1 MKYKWDYGIR
11 NFSVLDKLVRFCI
24 CSQDKVFSSTDEKI
38 QAAREACTVLLREVI
53 IFSWCSR
60 GL

>member
-1 MKYKWDYGIR
+1 M
-11 NFSVLDKLVRFCI
+11 
-24 CSQDKVFSSTDEKI
+24 VFLLGDENI

-60 GL
+60 GLQLIEKNLKKWIL